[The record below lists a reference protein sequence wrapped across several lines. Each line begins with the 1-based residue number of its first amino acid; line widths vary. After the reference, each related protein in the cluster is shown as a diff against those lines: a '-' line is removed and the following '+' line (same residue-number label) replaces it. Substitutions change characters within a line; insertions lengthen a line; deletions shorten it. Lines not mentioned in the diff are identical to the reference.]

1 MNDRWKDV
9 IITKAVTAVNV
20 KKGTG
25 NPIHKNRSSHGFVLN
40 IENST
45 KDYLFS
51 DGNIMRTNEFDL
63 FYLPKG
69 SSYEVKSIE
78 KGSCFAINFDADIS
92 DEPFCIPVKSYD
104 SAIKI
109 FKEAEKAWRQQMP
122 NRNMITIKCVYELIL
137 LLEKEMQR
145 AYVPTSQDL
154 ILAPALKLI
163 QNSFC
168 DNSLS
173 VSNLAKECEISEVY
187 LRRLFLNKF
196 GVSPKEYILNMR
208 ISYAKQLLRSGQFSI
223 NEVANIC
230 GYTENCHFSREFKK
244 RTGLT
249 PSQAMG

>member
-78 KGSCFAINFDADIS
+78 KGSFIFY
-92 DEPFCIPVKSYD
+92 PPVCPMLP
-104 SAIKI
+104 
-109 FKEAEKAWRQQMP
+109 RH
-122 NRNMITIKCVYELIL
+122 R
-137 LLEKEMQR
+137 
-145 AYVPTSQDL
+145 
-154 ILAPALKLI
+154 
-163 QNSFC
+163 
-168 DNSLS
+168 
-173 VSNLAKECEISEVY
+173 
-187 LRRLFLNKF
+187 
-196 GVSPKEYILNMR
+196 
-208 ISYAKQLLRSGQFSI
+208 
-223 NEVANIC
+223 
-230 GYTENCHFSREFKK
+230 
-244 RTGLT
+244 
-249 PSQAMG
+249 